1 MQYGLPFFLKVDV
14 HFASPI
20 SELTVLTLLII
31 IVPDIAALV
40 GDDGLVGQLETILRV
55 QLTQVCLQH
64 DVKTT
69 FSAVQIGFKG
79 KLVLLMFVV
88 VVLKVLSGQIRS
100 A

>member
-1 MQYGLPFFLKVDV
+1 
-14 HFASPI
+14 
-20 SELTVLTLLII
+20 VLTPLVI

-40 GDDGLVGQLETILRV
+40 GDDGLVGQLKTILWV

-64 DVKTT
+64 DVTTT

-79 KLVLLMFVV
+79 KLVLLMFVAI
-88 VVLKVLSGQIRS
+88 VLKVPSGQIRS